1 MSVPPAVYILHGDDE
16 VGIEDWIGSIREKM
30 GERSTADMNTARLSG
45 RVDLRELNAAVRAV
59 PFLAE
64 RRLVVLEAALGALRG
79 KNDRAEFLDFLAAVP
94 ESTALVIVESTVLK
108 SDHWL
113 ITWAEGHRE
122 RVYKR
127 AMPLPRGGALV
138 KWVVDYTR
146 TAGGEMTVQAAQ
158 HLVNLVGDDN
168 RLAAEEADK
177 LLAYVNYDRPI
188 EVDDVDL
195 LTAPIRQADVFK
207 MVDALGARNGRL
219 ALTMLQD
226 LLATRDAISTFG
238 MIVRQ
243 IRLLLLYREAQ
254 ADRLSPAAGAKAL
267 GVHEFVYS
275 KIAAQAVNF
284 NIENLE
290 AIYRQLAEIDHQI
303 KNGRIEPEIALN
315 AFVAEVTSPV
325 RSPQ

>member
-219 ALTMLQD
+219 SRRTVSHRRPERKRWACTNLCI
-226 LLATRDAISTFG
+226 RKSPHRRSISISRTWRRSTG
-238 MIVRQ
+238 SSRKST
-243 IRLLLLYREAQ
+243 IR
-254 ADRLSPAAGAKAL
+254 
-267 GVHEFVYS
+267 S
-275 KIAAQAVNF
+275 KTGGSN
-284 NIENLE
+284 
-290 AIYRQLAEIDHQI
+290 
-303 KNGRIEPEIALN
+303 P
-315 AFVAEVTSPV
+315 
-325 RSPQ
+325 RSR